1 MRLDLHIHSTHSPD
15 GTVSP
20 RDILKIAKKRKLGGV
35 AITDHNSLKGS
46 FEARSLAKEFGLVVV
61 RGVEIST
68 DIGHVLAYAIDE
80 EIPRDL
86 SVEETVARVRK
97 VGGFASIAHP
107 YRWWSGVGERA
118 TVRSKPDAV
127 EVMNAGSTGMHNRM
141 AMRLSKRMKVCR
153 TAGSD
158 AHVPE
163 GIGRAYISIE
173 NAESE
178 EDVLEAIGKGRV
190 KTSGKSRTA
199 PESVQYGYEVIT
211 AWAKRGF
218 KRM

>member
-1 MRLDLHIHSTHSPD
+1 MRLDLHVHSTRSPD

-46 FEARSLAKEFGLVVV
+46 FEARSMAKEFGLVVV
-61 RGVEIST
+61 RGLEISS
-68 DIGHVLAYAIDE
+68 DIGHVLAYGIDE

-86 SVEETVARVRK
+86 SVGETVARVRK
-97 VGGFASIAHP
+97 AGGFASIAHP
-107 YRWWSGVGERA
+107 YRWWSGVGEKA
-118 TVRSKPDAV
+118 AVRSRPDAL
-127 EVMNAGSTGMHNRM
+127 EVMNAGSTKLHNNM
-141 AMRLSKRMKVCR
+141 ARKLCKRMKVRR

-163 GIGRAYISIE
+163 GVGRAYITIE
-173 NAESE
+173 NVGSE
-178 EDVLEAIGKGRV
+178 EAVLEEIRRGRV